1 LGGRNENA
9 SVPHPKSP
17 PVHKSP
23 EIRNPKSEIPLMK
36 VPINLAS
43 QPFRRDRPMLIGSA
57 VAGVLLLALLGL
69 LISLNLT
76 ERTRLASTRREVD
89 RLERQLRVI
98 AIEQAKLDAVLRKP
112 ENAQALDRSV
122 LLNSLL
128 LRKGI
133 SWTKIFADLEK
144 ILPHNVRVISIRPS
158 VNALNQ
164 IMLEMNVG
172 AEQTEPLLQLL
183 IKLENAE
190 QFGHTAVSSILPPS
204 QSEPLYRY
212 VVNVNYAQK
221 F

>member
-1 LGGRNENA
+1 
-9 SVPHPKSP
+9 
-17 PVHKSP
+17 
-23 EIRNPKSEIPLMK
+23 MK

-43 QPFRRDRPMLIGSA
+43 EPFRRDRPMLIGSA

-76 ERTRLASTRREVD
+76 ERTRLASTRKDVD

-144 ILPHNVRVISIRPS
+144 ILPHNVRVNSIRPS
-158 VNALNQ
+158 VNAQNQ

-190 QFGHTAVSSILPPS
+190 QFGHVAVSSILPPS